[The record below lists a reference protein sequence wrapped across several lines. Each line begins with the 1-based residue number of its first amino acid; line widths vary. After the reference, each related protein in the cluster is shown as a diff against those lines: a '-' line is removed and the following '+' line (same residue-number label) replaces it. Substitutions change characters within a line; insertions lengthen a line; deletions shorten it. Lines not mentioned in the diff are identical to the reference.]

1 MEYVLSSCSMLEI
14 TLLDS
19 VFEEVTIHTLY
30 L

>member
-1 MEYVLSSCSMLEI
+1 MEYVLSSYSTLEI
-14 TLLDS
+14 MLLDS